1 MLEWYR
7 NRGTASRFCLCD
19 AFRAEAEEPSAAK
32 LASRDRHHLCT
43 RKKRQ
48 SSSLFMIGTLA
59 LSLYTDTHTGPAAAA
74 GAAATAIAAAMTPGA
89 GLPRRPMRVM
99 MNMSV

>member
-1 MLEWYR
+1 
-7 NRGTASRFCLCD
+7 
-19 AFRAEAEEPSAAK
+19 
-32 LASRDRHHLCT
+32 
-43 RKKRQ
+43 
-48 SSSLFMIGTLA
+48 MIGTLA